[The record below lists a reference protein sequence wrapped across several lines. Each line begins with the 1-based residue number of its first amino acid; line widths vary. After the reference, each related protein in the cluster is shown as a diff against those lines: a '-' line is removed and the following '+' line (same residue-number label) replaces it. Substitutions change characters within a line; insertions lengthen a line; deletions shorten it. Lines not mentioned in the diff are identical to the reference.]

1 MAVLGTADVSSARVG
16 ELLADETSIRERV
29 TSLAQALTEDYE
41 GRSLLLVGI
50 LKGSTPFLADLVR
63 GLRLDASVDFMSIS
77 AYGGGGAH
85 SGVVRILK
93 DLETD
98 IRGRHVVIVEDII
111 DTGLTLNY
119 LRRTLRER
127 GPSSLRTVTLLDKA
141 ARRII
146 PVPVE
151 YKGFEVDDVFVV
163 GYGLDWQ
170 GRYRNLPHL
179 VAVADVARLA
189 ADPSVLEEELR
200 ANKRRGSDSFGR

>member
-1 MAVLGTADVSSARVG
+1 MSTARVG
-16 ELLADETSIRERV
+16 ELLADESSIRERV
-29 TSLAQALTEDYE
+29 DSLAQALSADYA

-50 LKGSTPFLADLVR
+50 LKGSTPFLADLIR
-63 GLRLDASVDFMSIS
+63 RLQLDAWVDFMSIS
-77 AYGGGGAH
+77 SYGGGGVQ

-98 IRGRHVVIVEDII
+98 IRGRDVLIVEDII

-119 LRRTLRER
+119 LRRTLGER
-127 GPSSLRTVTLLDKA
+127 GPRSLRTVTLLDKA

-146 PVPVE
+146 PVPVD

-189 ADPSVLEEELR
+189 ADPSVLEEELG